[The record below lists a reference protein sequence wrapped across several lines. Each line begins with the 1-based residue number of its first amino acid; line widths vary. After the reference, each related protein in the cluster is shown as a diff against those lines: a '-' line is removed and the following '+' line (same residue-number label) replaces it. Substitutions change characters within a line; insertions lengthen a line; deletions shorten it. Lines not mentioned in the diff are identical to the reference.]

1 MIQSDT
7 RHPFATCALA
17 IIHILILFVSHAVCI
32 QVLLAHAGTE
42 LAHESNAKGETPLD
56 VARALCGINCDSACL
71 RALEDGTRRRHTAVG
86 SENFGGAHSGLGGRV
101 DLQRIM
107 AVWERFFENAARA
120 CVGSDLA
127 KLCVEEDSYDEP
139 RHSSSPP
146 GTTTSEAL
154 GVQSTVYFENGQ
166 RAPAGRAEGGGR
178 VTETESEGG
187 DGGAWG
193 RGEDGRRYGDSE
205 ESRELFHL
213 LDASE
218 VVPTPLRAWEV
229 ESLVDHGY
237 DSSQWGD
244 RSIHAST
251 INSTQG
257 KKPYFQ
263 NDVLGNEISPTG
275 DDHGFCLTPRG
286 GTVRWAWS
294 SDTVHADTS
303 MSSEDEVS
311 TTVATPLDDA
321 WVACWD
327 AASEAIYY
335 WNSAREELTWNAPP
349 VGSAAVSSR
358 IWDPEQEDFFA
369 IDESGEPHWLGASNT
384 TSIPSA
390 ATSTDCAIDGAGA
403 NGATT
408 VAMSGDDRSPQECS
422 TPSLAQELKYSLNED
437 DNDDDDIFHPAVAE
451 EGLLI
456 GGENTMGDNSRGSGG
471 GGSGWNGG
479 GSQAMEASY
488 ATTAEV
494 LVGEIN
500 QVCADDAL
508 YFFDA
513 QDGSCHIGGRSAL
526 FPSQIVVEEE
536 TQPPPVHTGEVAG
549 SSVDEDNIDE
559 VRIYDGVRFFNAETY
574 DTQEPSNRL
583 SAAHANGTVGGL
595 DRKGKQEADASSLG
609 KAETNDLARLLPRW
623 VVWCPRSPVAP
634 SYFVDEDN
642 SDTSWVLPPGV
653 VVPSKGWLRA
663 WSEEHQAYFYS
674 NQWTAKVTW
683 EVGDLLGVEG

>member
-1 MIQSDT
+1 M
-7 RHPFATCALA
+7 
-17 IIHILILFVSHAVCI
+17 CI

-56 VARALCGINCDSACL
+56 VARALCEINYDSACL

-86 SENFGGAHSGLGGRV
+86 SQNFGGAHSGLKGGV

-127 KLCVEEDSYDEP
+127 KLSVEEDSYDEP

-146 GTTTSEAL
+146 GTTTFEGL
-154 GVQSTVYFENGQ
+154 GVQNTVCFENGQ
-166 RAPAGRAEGGGR
+166 RAPAGRAEGRGR
-178 VTETESEGG
+178 VTETASEGG

-193 RGEDGRRYGDSE
+193 RGEDGRRYGDSD
-205 ESRELFHL
+205 ESFELFHL
-213 LDASE
+213 LDTSE

-229 ESLVDHGY
+229 ESLVDHGC
-237 DSSQWGD
+237 DSRQGGG

-251 INSTQG
+251 ITQG
-257 KKPYFQ
+257 RERSFQ
-263 NDVLGNEISPTG
+263 NEVLGNEISPTG

-286 GTVRWAWS
+286 GTGRRAWS
-294 SDTVHADTS
+294 SDTVHADTD
-303 MSSEDEVS
+303 MYEVS

-335 WNSAREELTWNAPP
+335 WNSARGELTWNAPL
-349 VGSAAVSSR
+349 VGSAAVSNR

-390 ATSTDCAIDGAGA
+390 ATSTDCAVDGAGA
-403 NGATT
+403 SGAAT
-408 VAMSGDDRSPQECS
+408 SGDERSPQEWS

-437 DNDDDDIFHPAVAE
+437 DDDDDVFFHPAVAE
-451 EGLLI
+451 EGLWFR
-456 GGENTMGDNSRGSGG
+456 GENTVGGNSRGGGG
-471 GGSGWNGG
+471 GGSGCNGS

-488 ATTAEV
+488 ATTAED
-494 LVGEIN
+494 LVGETN

-513 QDGSCHIGGRSAL
+513 QDESNHIVGGLSAL
-526 FPSQIVVEEE
+526 FPSQITVEEE
-536 TQPPPVHTGEVAG
+536 TQPPPVHTGDIAEFT
-549 SSVDEDNIDE
+549 VDEDNIDE
-559 VRIYDGVRFFNAETY
+559 VRIGDGARFFDAETY
-574 DTQEPSNRL
+574 GTQEPGNRM
-583 SAAHANGTVGGL
+583 SAVHANGTVGGL
-595 DRKGKQEADASSLG
+595 DRKAKQEADTSSVG

-623 VVWCPRSPVAP
+623 VVWCPCSPDSP
-634 SYFVDEDN
+634 SYFIDEDN

-674 NQWTAKVTW
+674 NQWTAKATW
-683 EVGDLLGVEG
+683 EVDDLLGVEG